1 MKLKN
6 KGKVYP
12 SPSPSPSSSFSG
24 QGHGHPS
31 VLNLLP
37 AAILVLASVLSL
49 DDREVLAYMI
59 TRSLKITT
67 TTTTNPSLISGDSS
81 SKKRSSKKHPPP
93 PAAAKSTHSGGGG
106 PSSSHKPPVFDCD
119 CFDCYTSYWFRWDS
133 SPNREL
139 IHQVIEAFEDH
150 LTNGESPK
158 PSKKNGR
165 LKRRDTDSKTV
176 TRILDS
182 PVVALPG
189 QPEQEVPD
197 SKNPAE
203 EAPIIT
209 DDVISTEKNVEEQ
222 TAEVVEMTEDFP
234 VPEEADVEVRT
245 PPPPTRNHKGL
256 ARKVLPDILGL
267 FNSRLWRLWNPN
279 V

>member
-1 MKLKN
+1 MKLKT

-12 SPSPSPSSSFSG
+12 SPSPSPSPSSSLSG
-24 QGHGHPS
+24 QHHPS
-31 VLNLLP
+31 ILNLLP

-59 TRSLKITT
+59 TRSLNT

-93 PAAAKSTHSGGGG
+93 PAAAKSAHKGGGSS
-106 PSSSHKPPVFDCD
+106 SSSHKPPVFDCD

-158 PSKKNGR
+158 PSKKNAR
-165 LKRRDTDSKTV
+165 LKRRDANSKTV

-182 PVVALPG
+182 PTVALPG

-197 SKNPAE
+197 SKTPAE
-203 EAPIIT
+203 EAPNIT
-209 DDVISTEKNVEEQ
+209 DDVISAENDVEEQ
-222 TAEVVEMTEDFP
+222 TAEVVEMTADFP

-245 PPPPTRNHKGL
+245 PPTTRNHKGL